1 MDFVTSNLYLDTY
14 FSALHNSVNDKNL
27 NSQTE
32 DAAREYYRYYYDLGM
47 FGDPQLNWV
56 FMHSYFASMLHD
68 MYTKLQNYQDRAYSD
83 KNIANVKAAL
93 YFGEHK
99 TAATILK
106 MLGEDHDY
114 APKYVEEIYFELYD
128 RDSQPYVHAT
138 HNGEPMEL
146 EGITSDG
153 HVMFNVF
160 MDYICDKIYY
170 GDVDQVKDGDENF
183 KDDKHQQAFNPIC
196 VELLYNEPFKNNEY
210 FFTDIDGI
218 DVEHVLNYDRP
229 YLARDVKDGTW
240 ISDGEK
246 YLLKSHTE
254 EIPTISGEI
263 SFDSIIPFTVDQ
275 QKDQRIN
282 WDTVDPNIWV
292 IDGKS
297 DLVVEDETTVDSGY
311 SDVIQGDDV
320 VFDHTVLHN
329 AGDKTAT
336 IINSKEH
343 LMST

>member
-229 YLARDVKDGTW
+229 YLARDVKDGTR

-275 QKDQRIN
+275 QNTIFQ
-282 WDTVDPNIWV
+282 
-292 IDGKS
+292 G
-297 DLVVEDETTVDSGY
+297 TTALDC
-311 SDVIQGDDV
+311 
-320 VFDHTVLHN
+320 
-329 AGDKTAT
+329 KCC
-336 IINSKEH
+336 K
-343 LMST
+343 